1 MTAIL
6 GGGISGLS
14 AAHYALENP
23 KLAPLVILEASNRV
37 GGWIRSIKQ
46 PDGTIFETGP
56 RVIRANS
63 HDLLN
68 LIEELNLSSKV
79 IPIKI
84 NHPAAKNRYI
94 YTDNVL
100 HCLPNSLKGII
111 TRNTL
116 LNRSLS
122 SLLWNDFKATK
133 VHKDDESIYSFVQR
147 RFGKD
152 VSEKMVAPILCGIC
166 GGDIHQLSAKSF
178 MTNIFETE
186 QKYGSVF
193 MGLVQKKFSNILNIK
208 KEKETKLGNTN
219 KTQKVVKSNNTSL
232 HLVERARKEKWSV
245 WGLEGGF
252 EKLPQTLAENIT
264 KRGVNIKMKHNCE
277 RITFNKNYVELIVN
291 GNVEKYSH
299 VISSL
304 PAKNLA
310 NLIQKQH
317 PELSK
322 ELYSIPTVTI
332 AVVNL
337 QFSENVLPID
347 AFGVLIPPKEE
358 IPILGIIFDTCA
370 LPQNSKMT
378 VLTVMMGGA
387 WFEKYFGK
395 CSSEE
400 HLKMVAVK
408 YTNQLLSINEDPK
421 TYNVSILKD
430 CIPQYIIGHA
440 ERLTRIHDYISAHK
454 IPLALCG
461 SSYHGVGVSHVILSA
476 KEAVSNINQC
486 MI

>member
-14 AAHYALENP
+14 AAYYALENP
-23 KLAPLVILEASNRV
+23 KLAPSVILEVSNRV

-63 HDLLN
+63 HDLLK
-68 LIEELNLSSKV
+68 LIEELKLSSKV
-79 IPIKI
+79 IPIKAE
-84 NHPAAKNRYI
+84 HPAAKNRYI
-94 YTDNVL
+94 YADNVL

-111 TRNTL
+111 TKNTL
-116 LNRSLS
+116 LNHSLAR
-122 SLLWNDFKATK
+122 LLWNDFKAAK
-133 VHKDDESIYSFVQR
+133 VLKDDESIYNFVER

-193 MGLVQKKFSNILNIK
+193 MGLVQKKFSDILNKEEK
-208 KEKETKLGNTN
+208 KEVTLENTHE
-219 KTQKVVKSNNTSL
+219 TQKIVKSNNISSL
-232 HLVERARKEKWSV
+232 LVQKAKRELWST

-252 EKLPQTLAENIT
+252 EQLPQTLAENIT

-277 RITFNKNYVELIVN
+277 QIIFNEDCVELIVN
-291 GNVEKYSH
+291 GKVEKYSRI
-299 VISSL
+299 ISSL
-304 PAKNLA
+304 PAKSLA

-337 QFSENVLPID
+337 QFSENVLPIN

-358 IPILGIIFDTCA
+358 IPILGIIFDSCA

-387 WFEKYFGK
+387 WFEKYFGR

-400 HLKMVAVK
+400 HLKTVAVK
-408 YTNQLLSINEDPK
+408 YANKLLCINEDPK
-421 TYNVSILKD
+421 ACNVSILKD

-440 ERLTRIHDYISAHK
+440 QRLTRIHDYISAHK

-476 KEAVSNINQC
+476 KEAVSSINQC

>member
-14 AAHYALENP
+14 AAYYALENP
-23 KLAPLVILEASNRV
+23 KLAPSVILEVSNRV
-37 GGWIRSIKQ
+37 GGWIRSVKQ

-56 RVIRANS
+56 RVIRANA
-63 HDLLN
+63 HDLLK

-79 IPIKI
+79 IPIKAE
-84 NHPAAKNRYI
+84 HPAAKNRYI
-94 YTDNVL
+94 YADNVL

-111 TRNTL
+111 TKNTL
-116 LNRSLS
+116 LNHSLAR
-122 SLLWNDFKATK
+122 LLWNDFKAAK
-133 VHKDDESIYSFVQR
+133 VLKDDESIYDFVER

-178 MTNIFETE
+178 ITNIFETE

-193 MGLVQKKFSNILNIK
+193 MGLVQKKFSDILNIK
-208 KEKETKLGNTN
+208 ENKEVTLENTN
-219 KTQKVVKSNNTSL
+219 ETQKIVKSNNISSL
-232 HLVERARKEKWSV
+232 LVQKAKRELWST

-252 EKLPQTLAENIT
+252 EQLPQTLAKNIT

-277 RITFNKNYVELIVN
+277 QIIFNKDCVELIVN
-291 GNVEKYSH
+291 GKVEKYSH
-299 VISSL
+299 IISSL
-304 PAKNLA
+304 PAKSLA

-317 PELSK
+317 PVLSK

-337 QFSENVLPID
+337 QFSENVLPIN

-358 IPILGIIFDTCA
+358 IPILGIIFDSCA

-378 VLTVMMGGA
+378 V
-387 WFEKYFGK
+387 
-395 CSSEE
+395 
-400 HLKMVAVK
+400 
-408 YTNQLLSINEDPK
+408 
-421 TYNVSILKD
+421 
-430 CIPQYIIGHA
+430 CI
-440 ERLTRIHDYISAHK
+440 
-454 IPLALCG
+454 
-461 SSYHGVGVSHVILSA
+461 
-476 KEAVSNINQC
+476 NINIYYTSLMFFIINFYKVTLQ
-486 MI
+486 